1 MHVAFTTVTQ
11 PPDVFLPVLEGT
23 RRDCDGAQGCQME
36 DDPENRDN
44 TLQEGLGFVLYFS
57 EWIYCRKDKN
67 VLSCTWIVLTQSC
80 HRQMYISW
88 SHSSFF
94 FSFLPPSSTPHLSST
109 LHVHRLHRRRQRG
122 AVFQPALPAFSIVR
136 YTPSATKLSLTV
148 YSFLQF
154 MQVFPLFFSR
164 HHPHSSL
171 LLFISFKH

>member
-1 MHVAFTTVTQ
+1 MVLRVVRWKTILRDKSIGRSRIRF
-11 PPDVFLPVLEGT
+11 VFPGD
-23 RRDCDGAQGCQME
+23 R
-36 DDPENRDN
+36 
-44 TLQEGLGFVLYFS
+44 
-57 EWIYCRKDKN
+57 IKN

-94 FSFLPPSSTPHLSST
+94 FSFLPPSSTPHLSSA

-122 AVFQPALPAFSIVR
+122 AVFQPALTAFFIVR

-148 YSFLQF
+148 YSSLQF
-154 MQVFPLFFSR
+154 LQVFPLFFSR

-171 LLFISFKH
+171 LFISFKH